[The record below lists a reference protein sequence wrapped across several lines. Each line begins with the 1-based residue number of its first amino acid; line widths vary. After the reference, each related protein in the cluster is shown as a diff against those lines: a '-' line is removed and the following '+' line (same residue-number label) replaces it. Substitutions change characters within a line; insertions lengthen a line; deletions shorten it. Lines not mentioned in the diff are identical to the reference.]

1 MRSNTTDIYKR
12 PLRDLRISLI
22 DKCNFRCPY
31 CMPKEVYGER
41 YQFLQS
47 KELMTFDEIY
57 RLACIMVKLGVEKI
71 RLTGGEPLLRKNLDK
86 LIEKLSKIQGLL
98 DLTLTTNGYLL
109 KDMALPLYKA
119 GLKRITVSL
128 DSLDNEVFKNMNGRN
143 LGVDEVIKGIESA
156 AKAGFYPIKINC
168 VVRKGI
174 NEGSILDLAKFCKE
188 KNYIVRFIEY
198 MDVGTLN
205 KWNKD
210 EVISSA
216 EIINKINK
224 IMKLEKF
231 ESNYKGEVAKR
242 YKYKDGKGEIGVIS
256 SVSQPF
262 CGDCTRMRL
271 SSDGKIMTCLFAS
284 TGVDLKNYLRGDA
297 TDKELENIIVKTWNI
312 RKDKYSEERAT
323 LTTTTKEKVEMYHI
337 GG

>member
-1 MRSNTTDIYKR
+1 
-12 PLRDLRISLI
+12 
-22 DKCNFRCPY
+22 
-31 CMPKEVYGER
+31 MPKEVYGER

-57 RLACIMVKLGVEKI
+57 RLSYIMVKLGVEKI

-86 LIEKLSKIQGLL
+86 LIDKLSKIQGLK

-109 KDMALPLYKA
+109 KDKALSLFQA

-128 DSLDNEVFKNMNGRN
+128 DSLDHEVFKNMNGRG
-143 LGVDEVIKGIESA
+143 LGLNEVINGIESA
-156 AKAGFYPIKINC
+156 AKAGFNPIKINC

-174 NEGSILDLAKFCKE
+174 NEDSILELATFCKE
-188 KNYIVRFIEY
+188 KGYIVRFIEY

-205 KWNKD
+205 KWNRD
-210 EVISSA
+210 EVISA
-216 EIINKINK
+216 ADIINKINM
-224 IMKLEKF
+224 IMKLEKI
-231 ESNYKGEVAKR
+231 ESNYSGEVATR

-271 SSDGKIMTCLFAS
+271 SPEGKMMTCLFAS
-284 TGVDLKNYLRGDA
+284 KGVDLKAPLRNGA
-297 TDKELENIIVKTWNI
+297 TDKELEEIIVSTWKA
-312 RKDKYSEERAT
+312 RKDKYSEERST
-323 LTTTTKEKVEMYHI
+323 FSFSKKEKVEMYHI

>member
-1 MRSNTTDIYKR
+1 
-12 PLRDLRISLI
+12 
-22 DKCNFRCPY
+22 
-31 CMPKEVYGER
+31 MPKEVYGER

-57 RLACIMVKLGVEKI
+57 RLARIMVRLGVEKI
-71 RLTGGEPLLRKNLDK
+71 RLTGGEPLLRKNIDK
-86 LIEKLSKIQGLL
+86 LIEKLVKIHGLL

-109 KDMALPLYKA
+109 KEMALPLYKS

-128 DSLDNEVFKNMNGRN
+128 DSLDNEVFKKMNGRN

-156 AKAGFYPIKINC
+156 DKAGFYPIKINC

-174 NEGSILDLAKFCKE
+174 NEDSVLDLAKFCKE

-210 EVISSA
+210 EVITSG
-216 EIINKINK
+216 ETIKKINK
-224 IMKLEKF
+224 IMKLEEF

-242 YKYKDGKGEIGVIS
+242 YKYKDGNGEIGVIS

-284 TGVDLKNYLRGDA
+284 IGVDLKNHLRGGA
-297 TDKELENIIVKTWNI
+297 TDEELEEIISKTWRF

-323 LTTTTKEKVEMYHI
+323 LSSKTKEKVEMYHI

>member
-1 MRSNTTDIYKR
+1 MNKSVKDKFNR
-12 PLRDLRISLI
+12 PLKDLRISVI

-57 RLACIMVKLGVEKI
+57 RLARIMVKLGVEKI

-86 LIEKLSKIQGLL
+86 LIQKLAKIQGLF

-143 LGVDEVIKGIESA
+143 LGVEEVIKGIESA

-174 NEGSILDLAKFCKE
+174 NEDSILDLAKFCKE

-210 EVISSA
+210 EVIPSA

-284 TGVDLKNYLRGDA
+284 TGVDLKKHLRGDA
-297 TDKELENIIVKTWNI
+297 TDKELEEIIAKTWNI
-312 RKDKYSEERAT
+312 RKDKYSEERVN
-323 LTTTTKEKVEMYHI
+323 LTSPTKEKVEMYHI

>member
-1 MRSNTTDIYKR
+1 MIQKKFAD
-12 PLRDLRISLI
+12 PI
-22 DKCNFRCPY
+22 DSMTMQWIKSEN
-31 CMPKEVYGER
+31 ER
-41 YQFLQS
+41 
-47 KELMTFDEIY
+47 
-57 RLACIMVKLGVEKI
+57 
-71 RLTGGEPLLRKNLDK
+71 
-86 LIEKLSKIQGLL
+86 
-98 DLTLTTNGYLL
+98 
-109 KDMALPLYKA
+109 
-119 GLKRITVSL
+119 
-128 DSLDNEVFKNMNGRN
+128 
-143 LGVDEVIKGIESA
+143 
-156 AKAGFYPIKINC
+156 
-168 VVRKGI
+168 
-174 NEGSILDLAKFCKE
+174 
-188 KNYIVRFIEY
+188 
-198 MDVGTLN
+198 LN

-210 EVISSA
+210 EVIPSA

>member
-1 MRSNTTDIYKR
+1 MNKSVKDKFNR
-12 PLRDLRISLI
+12 PLKDLRISVI

-57 RLACIMVKLGVEKI
+57 RLARIMVKLGVEKI

-86 LIEKLSKIQGLL
+86 LIQKLAKIQGLF

-143 LGVDEVIKGIESA
+143 LGVEEVIKGIESA

-174 NEGSILDLAKFCKE
+174 NEDSILDLAKFCKE

-210 EVISSA
+210 EVIPSA

-297 TDKELENIIVKTWNI
+297 TDKEMEEIIAKTWNI
-312 RKDKYSEERAT
+312 RKDKYSEERVN
-323 LTTTTKEKVEMYHI
+323 LTSPTKEKVEMYHI

>member
-1 MRSNTTDIYKR
+1 MNKSVKDKFNR
-12 PLRDLRISLI
+12 PLKDLRISVI

-57 RLACIMVKLGVEKI
+57 RLARIMVKLGVEKI

-86 LIEKLSKIQGLL
+86 LIQKLAKIQGLF

-143 LGVDEVIKGIESA
+143 LGVEEVIKGIESA

-168 VVRKGI
+168 VVKKGI
-174 NEGSILDLAKFCKE
+174 NEDSILDLAKFCKE

-210 EVISSA
+210 EVIPSA

-284 TGVDLKNYLRGDA
+284 TGVDLKKHLRGDA
-297 TDKELENIIVKTWNI
+297 TDKELEEIIAKTWNI
-312 RKDKYSEERAT
+312 RKDKYSEERVN
-323 LTTTTKEKVEMYHI
+323 LTSPTKEKVEMYHI

>member
-1 MRSNTTDIYKR
+1 
-12 PLRDLRISLI
+12 
-22 DKCNFRCPY
+22 
-31 CMPKEVYGER
+31 MPKEVYGER

-284 TGVDLKNYLRGDA
+284 TGVDLKKHLRGDA
-297 TDKELENIIVKTWNI
+297 TDKELEKIIAKTWNI
-312 RKDKYSEERAT
+312 RKDKYSEERVN
-323 LTTTTKEKVEMYHI
+323 LTSPTKEKVEMYHI

>member
-1 MRSNTTDIYKR
+1 
-12 PLRDLRISLI
+12 
-22 DKCNFRCPY
+22 
-31 CMPKEVYGER
+31 MPKEVYGER

-284 TGVDLKNYLRGDA
+284 TGVDLKKHLRGDA
-297 TDKELENIIVKTWNI
+297 TDKELEEIIAKTWNI
-312 RKDKYSEERAT
+312 RKDKYSEERVN
-323 LTTTTKEKVEMYHI
+323 LTSPTKEKVEMYHI

>member
-1 MRSNTTDIYKR
+1 MNKSVKDKFNR
-12 PLRDLRISLI
+12 PLKDLRISVI

-143 LGVDEVIKGIESA
+143 LGVDEVIRGIESA

-284 TGVDLKNYLRGDA
+284 TGVDLKKHLRGDA
-297 TDKELENIIVKTWNI
+297 TDKELEEIIAKTWNI
-312 RKDKYSEERAT
+312 RKDKYSEERVN
-323 LTTTTKEKVEMYHI
+323 LTSPTKEKVEMYHI

>member
-1 MRSNTTDIYKR
+1 
-12 PLRDLRISLI
+12 
-22 DKCNFRCPY
+22 
-31 CMPKEVYGER
+31 MPKEVYGEK

-47 KELMTFDEIY
+47 NELMTFDEIY
-57 RLACIMVKLGVEKI
+57 RLSYIMVKLGVEKI

-86 LIEKLSKIQGLL
+86 LIDKLSKIQGLK

-109 KDMALPLYKA
+109 KDRALPLFKA

-128 DSLDNEVFKNMNGRN
+128 DSLDHEVFKTMNGRG
-143 LGVDEVIKGIESA
+143 LGLNEVINGIESA
-156 AKAGFYPIKINC
+156 AKAGFNPIKINC

-174 NEGSILDLAKFCKE
+174 NEGSILELAKFCKE
-188 KNYIVRFIEY
+188 KGYIVRFIEY

-205 KWNKD
+205 KWNRD
-210 EVISSA
+210 EVIPVA
-216 EIINKINK
+216 DIINKINM
-224 IMKLEKF
+224 IMKLEKI
-231 ESNYKGEVAKR
+231 ESNYSGEVATR

-271 SSDGKIMTCLFAS
+271 SPEGKMMTCLFAS
-284 TGVDLKNYLRGDA
+284 KGVDLKVPLRNGA
-297 TDKELENIIVKTWNI
+297 TDKELEEIIVSTWKS
-312 RKDKYSEERAT
+312 RKDKYSEERSIST
-323 LTTTTKEKVEMYHI
+323 FSKKEKVEMYHI